1 MGIQPRSPTTSPTA
15 SPTKI
20 QTQTQP
26 QPQLI
31 RPQPVTQTLLP
42 SQQTLNPTLIKNR
55 QVDLADSEHID
66 ITKSTFHAFYGSSNQ
81 QHQTLSQGG
90 FNSTNPAF
98 YTNTGNN

>member
-1 MGIQPRSPTTSPTA
+1 MGIQPRSPTTSPT
-15 SPTKI
+15 KI
-20 QTQTQP
+20 QT

-31 RPQPVTQTLLP
+31 RPLPVTQASVS

-81 QHQTLSQGG
+81 QPQTLSQGG
-90 FNSTNPAF
+90 FSGMNPPF
-98 YTNTGNN
+98 YTNAGNN